1 MQREKRQSDD
11 IVNTIIQLGS
21 KLVPLIMTFFGGSGP
36 SSANQATDVGSNPAT
51 DLSKLPT
58 LAGESSKPAAATIA
72 NKVSTTPEKADKVG
86 VVVRIL
92 QLLPQHGVINGH
104 G

>member
-1 MQREKRQSDD
+1 M
-11 IVNTIIQLGS
+11 NTIIQLGS

-58 LAGESSKPAAATIA
+58 LAGESSKPAAATIS

-86 VVVRIL
+86 VVVSIFAVL
-92 QLLPQHGVINGH
+92 TQQGVINVH